1 LTASTR
7 AEVIVAA
14 EQRVKALRDRLLD
27 GELLG
32 QGREKV

>member
-1 LTASTR
+1 LTASPR

-14 EQRVKALRDRLLD
+14 GQRVMALRDRLLD